1 MYQIMKHSSAKLNA
15 VEKALSILLAF
26 DAQRPIWGVRELSSQ
41 LGFSPATVQ
50 RLLQSLKAFGFVD
63 QAAETRQYRLGSVY
77 YNFLHT
83 LQSTLPVTRAALPLM
98 KQLLAITQETVHLNV
113 IEGLE
118 RLCVDTL
125 ESPQSLKASMP
136 IGSRSPLYAGASSK
150 CLLAYAAEE
159 FRQNYLSAIQLR
171 PITDATITD
180 KQRLLKELQKTRRN
194 ACAESLGERNTGL
207 GSLSVPIF
215 NHRGTLLA
223 ALSLAIPEIRFRDK
237 THRKHCME
245 NLRRI
250 GQDLS
255 CVMGYNS

>member
-1 MYQIMKHSSAKLNA
+1 MYQNMKHSSDKLNS
-15 VEKALSILLAF
+15 VEKALSILLTF

-50 RLLQSLKAFGFVD
+50 RLLQSLKAFGFVV
-63 QAAETRQYRLGSVY
+63 QAAETRQYRLGNVY

-83 LQSTLPVTRAALPLM
+83 LQSTLPVTHAALPRM

-113 IEGLE
+113 IDGLE

-159 FRQNYLSAIQLR
+159 FRHNYLETVQLT
-171 PITDATITD
+171 PITEVTITD
-180 KQRLLKELQKTRRN
+180 KQRLLKELQKTRQKS
-194 ACAESLGERNTGL
+194 CAESLSERTTGL

-223 ALSLAIPEIRFRDK
+223 ALSLAIPETRYRDK
-237 THRKHCME
+237 THRKHCMV
-245 NLRRI
+245 NLCRI
-250 GQDLS
+250 GQELS
-255 CVMGYNS
+255 SIMGYHA